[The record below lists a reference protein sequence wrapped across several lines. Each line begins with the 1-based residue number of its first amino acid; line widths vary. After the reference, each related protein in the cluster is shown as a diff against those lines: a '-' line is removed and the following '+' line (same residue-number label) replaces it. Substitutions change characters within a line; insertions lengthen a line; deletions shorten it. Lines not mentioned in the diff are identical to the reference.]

1 MKRLV
6 IKKGEEIQRREVGAT
21 SLTVGRDPSC
31 EIHIDDPS
39 LSRRHGMFE
48 PTPEGVRFVDLGSR
62 NGSWVNFQKVKDA
75 ELKPGDTVRMG
86 ALLITYAHDAPAP
99 PPPAPKPKAP
109 TPIES
114 AADDS
119 ATMIVSP
126 KAAPPAPKPTAP
138 PVENAADDEAT
149 MIVSRKAAPPQDKP
163 AKPEATPVAESTVLL
178 SREAVKPAG
187 AGTMLF
193 RTEAEQKPKVLE
205 TARFSPG
212 IPPSAPAP
220 PAPAPSTLK
229 AEASIDDTPPKSSWT
244 GRHALVVLGVALTV
258 YLVLA
263 FPLVRTL
270 GNALREESL
279 RRGRAL
285 LDLLTAAN
293 ATAVAE
299 GRARDLQVEMVT
311 REERVKE
318 AFILDLQGKVLAPS
332 ARVDETFKTIDG
344 IQPGLGE
351 IRTFYL
357 GRRSN
362 GDYVMV
368 EPILDRGQRIGVAL
382 VVYEVATASGSWAV
396 AILFLGAIVLMIAV
410 IVAVVMG
417 RRFTLEPIAALRD
430 DVEAV
435 VKGDAPRVPL
445 AQSFTELSE
454 IAKSVNRL
462 IERSPAP
469 AAIQATAAA
478 IPASR
483 VSTSS
488 SARETPIARAFAGAP
503 PQPAGDGASFWV
515 DSAFMVIRAEPR
527 AAELLGATTA
537 ALEGRHVIEAIKDEK
552 VLGAVLD
559 SLNALDEAEGA
570 VSSVDTLSGPLA
582 ISATREGDRVLVS
595 LKPGV

>member
-48 PTPEGVRFVDLGSR
+48 PTPTGVRFVDLGSR
-62 NGSWVNFQKVKDA
+62 NGSWVNFQKVKEA

-86 ALLITYAHDAPAP
+86 ALLITYAYDAPPP
-99 PPPAPKPKAP
+99 PPPAPV
-109 TPIES
+109 EDE
-114 AADDS
+114 ADDT
-119 ATMIVSP
+119 ATVIVSAKSP
-126 KAAPPAPKPTAP
+126 VKPTAKT
-138 PVENAADDEAT
+138 EAD
-149 MIVSRKAAPPQDKP
+149 
-163 AKPEATPVAESTVLL
+163 STVLL
-178 SREAVKPAG
+178 SRPGSKPPDT
-187 AGTMLF
+187 GTMLF
-193 RTEAEQKPKVLE
+193 RAETAPKPKVLD

-212 IPPSAPAP
+212 IPPPTP
-220 PAPAPSTLK
+220 PPLVSPSSSVA

-244 GRHALVVLGVALTV
+244 GRHALVVLVVALTV

-263 FPLVRTL
+263 LPLVRTL

-293 ATAVAE
+293 ATAVGE

-332 ARVDETFKTIDG
+332 SRVDETFKTIDG
-344 IQPGLGE
+344 IQPTLEE

-368 EPILDRGQRIGVAL
+368 EPILDRGRRIGVAL
-382 VVYEVATASGSWAV
+382 LVYEVATASGSWAV
-396 AILFLGAIVLMIAV
+396 AVLFLGFLVLMLAV
-410 IVAVVMG
+410 LVAVVMG
-417 RRFTLEPIAALRD
+417 KRFTLEPIAALRD

-445 AQSFTELSE
+445 AQGFSELAE

-462 IERSPAP
+462 IERAPAP
-469 AAIQATAAA
+469 TAPAIRAAA
-478 IPASR
+478 AEIPAPR
-483 VSTSS
+483 VAASS
-488 SARETPIARAFAGAP
+488 STRETPIPRSSAVAP
-503 PQPAGDGASFWV
+503 PLPEDGASFWV
-515 DSAFMVIRAEPR
+515 DAGFMVIRAEPR
-527 AAELLGATTA
+527 AAELLGASPD
-537 ALEGRHVIEAIKDEK
+537 ALEGRHVIEAVKDEK

-559 SLNALDEAEGA
+559 SLNALDDAPGTI
-570 VSSVDTLSGPLA
+570 SSVDTSSGPLS

>member
-1 MKRLV
+1 LKRLV
-6 IKKGEEIQRREVGAT
+6 IKRGEEIQRREIGAT

-62 NGSWVNFQKVKDA
+62 NGSWVNFQKLKEA

-86 ALLITYAHDAPAP
+86 SLLITYSFDAPPAP
-99 PPPAPKPKAP
+99 PPKPAPPP
-109 TPIES
+109 VES

-126 KAAPPAPKPTAP
+126 KAP
-138 PVENAADDEAT
+138 
-149 MIVSRKAAPPQDKP
+149 SKP
-163 AKPEATPVAESTVLL
+163 ATPAKSEVTADAESTVLL
-178 SREAVKPAG
+178 SREALKPPDT
-187 AGTMLF
+187 GTMLF
-193 RTEAEQKPKVLE
+193 RPEAAPKPKVLD

-212 IPPSAPAP
+212 ISP
-220 PAPAPSTLK
+220 PAPTPAAPVPSAVAT
-229 AEASIDDTPPKSSWT
+229 EASIDDTPPKSSWT

-263 FPLVRTL
+263 LPLVRTL

-293 ATAVAE
+293 TTAVAE

-332 ARVDETFKTIDG
+332 SRVDETFQTIDG
-344 IQPGLGE
+344 IQPTLEE

-357 GRRSN
+357 GRRGN

-368 EPILDRGQRIGVAL
+368 EPILDRGRRVGIAVL
-382 VVYEVATASGSWAV
+382 VYQVATASGSWAV
-396 AILFLGAIVLMIAV
+396 AVLFLGVLVLMLAV
-410 IVAVVMG
+410 LVAVVMG
-417 RRFTLEPIAALRD
+417 KRFTLEPIAALRD

-445 AQSFTELSE
+445 AQGFSELSE

-462 IERSPAP
+462 IERAPAVAAPPSAIRAAAAETPASPVPASFSTRERPIPKAAVAPPPAP
-469 AAIQATAAA
+469 
-478 IPASR
+478 
-483 VSTSS
+483 
-488 SARETPIARAFAGAP
+488 
-503 PQPAGDGASFWV
+503 GDGASFWV
-515 DSAFMVIRAEPR
+515 DAGFMVIRAEPR
-527 AAELLGATTA
+527 AAELLGSRPD
-537 ALEGRHVIEAIKDEK
+537 ALERRHVIEAIKDEK
-552 VLGAVLD
+552 LLGAVLD
-559 SLNALDEAEGA
+559 SLNALDDAPGT
-570 VSSVDTLSGPLA
+570 VSSVDTPSGPLA
-582 ISATREGDRVLVS
+582 VSATREGDRVLVS
-595 LKPGV
+595 LKPGG

>member
-1 MKRLV
+1 LKRLV
-6 IKKGEEIQRREVGAT
+6 IKRGEEIQRREVGAT

-31 EIHIDDPS
+31 EIHVDDPS

-62 NGSWVNFQKVKDA
+62 NGSWVNFQKMKEA

-86 ALLITYAHDAPAP
+86 ALLITYAYDAPP
-99 PPPAPKPKAP
+99 QPPAPKPAAP
-109 TPIES
+109 PPVEN

-126 KAAPPAPKPTAP
+126 KTPSK
-138 PVENAADDEAT
+138 EA
-149 MIVSRKAAPPQDKP
+149 KP
-163 AKPEATPVAESTVLL
+163 AAKTEADSTVLL
-178 SREAVKPAG
+178 SREGAKPPDT
-187 AGTMLF
+187 GTMLF
-193 RTEAEQKPKVLE
+193 RAEAAPKPKALD

-212 IPPSAPAP
+212 IPPPTPP
-220 PAPAPSTLK
+220 PAPAPVD
-229 AEASIDDTPPKSSWT
+229 AAAPVEARVDDTPPKGSWT
-244 GRHALVVLGVALTV
+244 GRHALIVLGVALTV

-263 FPLVRTL
+263 MPLVRTL

-293 ATAVAE
+293 APAVAE

-332 ARVDETFKTIDG
+332 SRVDETFKSLDG
-344 IQPGLGE
+344 IQPTLEE

-357 GRRSN
+357 GRRSS

-368 EPILDRGQRIGVAL
+368 EPILDRGRRVGIAVL
-382 VVYEVATASGSWAV
+382 VYEVATASGSWAV
-396 AILFLGAIVLMIAV
+396 AVLFLGFLVLMLAV
-410 IVAVVMG
+410 SVAVVMG
-417 RRFTLEPIAALRD
+417 KRFTLEPIAALRD

-445 AQSFTELSE
+445 AQGFSELSE

-462 IERSPAP
+462 IERAPALAP
-469 AAIQATAAA
+469 AAPAAPP
-478 IPASR
+478 IR
-483 VSTSS
+483 VSAKTSAPRVA
-488 SARETPIARAFAGAP
+488 SAPSRETPVPRSAAGLP
-503 PQPAGDGASFWV
+503 PPPPPGDGASIWV
-515 DSAFMVIRAEPR
+515 DSNFMVIRAEPR
-527 AAELLGATTA
+527 AAELLGSSPE
-537 ALEGRHVIEAIKDEK
+537 ALEGRHVIEAVKDQK
-552 VLGAVLD
+552 LLGAVLD
-559 SLNALDEAEGA
+559 SLNALDDAPGT
-570 VSSVDTLSGPLA
+570 VSSVDTPSGPL
-582 ISATREGDRVLVS
+582 SVSSTREGDRVLVS

>member
-6 IKKGEEIQRREVGAT
+6 IKKGEKIQRREVGAT
-21 SLTVGRDPSC
+21 SLTVGRDSSC

-48 PTPEGVRFVDLGSR
+48 PTPTGVRFVDLGSR
-62 NGSWVNFQKVKDA
+62 NGSWVNFEKVKEA

-86 ALLITYAHDAPAP
+86 ALLITYAYDAP
-99 PPPAPKPKAP
+99 PPPPPTPKPAAP
-109 TPIES
+109 PPVEN

-126 KAAPPAPKPTAP
+126 KAA
-138 PVENAADDEAT
+138 
-149 MIVSRKAAPPQDKP
+149 SQQGKP
-163 AKPEATPVAESTVLL
+163 AKPEATADAESTVLL
-178 SREAVKPAG
+178 SRKVAKPPDT
-187 AGTMLF
+187 GTMLF
-193 RTEAEQKPKVLE
+193 RAETAPQPKTLD

-212 IPPSAPAP
+212 IPPPAP
-220 PAPAPSTLK
+220 PPPAPRPSTVA

-263 FPLVRTL
+263 LPLVRTL

-318 AFILDLQGKVLAPS
+318 ALILDLQGKVLAPS
-332 ARVDETFKTIDG
+332 TRVDETFKTIGG
-344 IQPGLGE
+344 IQPTLEE

-368 EPILDRGQRIGVAL
+368 EPILDRGRRIGIAL
-382 VVYEVATASGSWAV
+382 LVYEVATASGSWAV
-396 AILFLGAIVLMIAV
+396 AVLFLGFIVLMLAVLAAV
-410 IVAVVMG
+410 IMG
-417 RRFTLEPIAALRD
+417 KRFTLEPIAGLRD

-445 AQSFTELSE
+445 AQGFSELSE

-462 IERSPAP
+462 IERAPAP
-469 AAIQATAAA
+469 AAIRAGTAET
-478 IPASR
+478 PAPR
-483 VSTSS
+483 IRATSS
-488 SARETPIARAFAGAP
+488 TREMPIPRASAVAP
-503 PQPAGDGASFWV
+503 PPPSGDGASLWV
-515 DSAFMVIRAEPR
+515 DAGFMVIRAEPR
-527 AAELLGATTA
+527 AAELLGASPE
-537 ALEGRHVIEAIKDEK
+537 ALEGRHVIEAVKDEK
-552 VLGAVLD
+552 ILGAVLD
-559 SLNALDEAEGA
+559 ALNALDDASGA
-570 VSSVDTLSGPLA
+570 VSSVDTPSGPLA
-582 ISATREGDRVLVS
+582 ISATRDGDRVLVS

>member
-1 MKRLV
+1 LKRLV

-48 PTPEGVRFVDLGSR
+48 PTPTGVRFIDLGSR

-86 ALLITYAHDAPAP
+86 ALLITYAHDAPPP
-99 PPPAPKPKAP
+99 PPPAPKPAAP
-109 TPIES
+109 PPPVDNVEN
-114 AADDS
+114 ADDDS

-126 KAAPPAPKPTAP
+126 KPA
-138 PVENAADDEAT
+138 
-149 MIVSRKAAPPQDKP
+149 SQQGKP
-163 AKPEATPVAESTVLL
+163 ATPAAKTEADSTVLL
-178 SREAVKPAG
+178 KREVAKPPAT
-187 AGTMLF
+187 GTMLF
-193 RTEAEQKPKVLE
+193 RAEAPPKPKVLD

-212 IPPSAPAP
+212 IPPPAPAP
-220 PAPAPSTLK
+220 PAVEAAAPV
-229 AEASIDDTPPKSSWT
+229 EAPVDDAPPKSSWT

-263 FPLVRTL
+263 LPLVRTL

-318 AFILDLQGKVLAPS
+318 SFILDLQGKVLAPS
-332 ARVDETFKTIDG
+332 SRVDERFKTIDG
-344 IQPGLGE
+344 IQPTLEE

-357 GRRSN
+357 GRRSS

-368 EPILDRGQRIGVAL
+368 EPILDRGRRVGVAVL
-382 VVYEVATASGSWAV
+382 VYEVATASGSWAV
-396 AILFLGAIVLMIAV
+396 AVLFLGFLVLMIAV
-410 IVAVVMG
+410 LVAVVMG
-417 RRFTLEPIAALRD
+417 KRFTLEPIAALRD

-435 VKGDAPRVPL
+435 VKGDAPRVPR
-445 AQSFTELSE
+445 AQGFSELSE

-462 IERSPAP
+462 IERAPALAPPEAPAP
-469 AAIQATAAA
+469 RV
-478 IPASR
+478 PASP
-483 VSTSS
+483 STRERPIPRA
-488 SARETPIARAFAGAP
+488 SAVAP
-503 PQPAGDGASFWV
+503 PPPPGDGASFWV
-515 DSAFMVIRAEPR
+515 DAGFMVIRAEPR
-527 AAELLGATTA
+527 AAELLGSTPDAI
-537 ALEGRHVIEAIKDEK
+537 EGRHVIEAIKDEK

-559 SLNALDEAEGA
+559 SLNALDDAPGT
-570 VSSVDTLSGPLA
+570 VSSVDTASGALS

>member
-6 IKKGEEIQRREVGAT
+6 IKKGEEIQRRDVGAN

-48 PTPEGVRFVDLGSR
+48 PTPEGVRFIDLGSR
-62 NGSWVNFQKVKDA
+62 NGSWVNFKKVKEA

-86 ALLITYAHDAPAP
+86 ALLITYAYDAPPPAPPAP
-99 PPPAPKPKAP
+99 PPAAENVKK
-109 TPIES
+109 
-114 AADDS
+114 ADDDS
-119 ATMIVSP
+119 KTMTVSP
-126 KAAPPAPKPTAP
+126 KPASQHGKPTTP
-138 PVENAADDEAT
+138 AAKTEGD
-149 MIVSRKAAPPQDKP
+149 
-163 AKPEATPVAESTVLL
+163 STVLL
-178 SREAVKPAG
+178 KREVAKPPTPK
-187 AGTMLF
+187 TMAF
-193 RTEAEQKPKVLE
+193 RAEPPPKSKVPD

-212 IPPSAPAP
+212 IPPPAPAP
-220 PAPAPSTLK
+220 PAVQAAVPVEAPD
-229 AEASIDDTPPKSSWT
+229 DDTPPRSSWT

-263 FPLVRTL
+263 LPLVRTL

-318 AFILDLQGKVLAPS
+318 SFILDLQGKVLAPS
-332 ARVDETFKTIDG
+332 SRVDERFKTIDG
-344 IQPGLGE
+344 IQPTLEE

-357 GRRSN
+357 GRRSS

-368 EPILDRGQRIGVAL
+368 EPILDRGRRVGVAVL
-382 VVYEVATASGSWAV
+382 VYQVATASGSWAV
-396 AILFLGAIVLMIAV
+396 AVLFLGFLVLMLAV
-410 IVAVVMG
+410 LAAVVMG
-417 RRFTLEPIAALRD
+417 KRLTLEPIAALRD
-430 DVEAV
+430 DIEAV
-435 VKGDAPRVPL
+435 VKGDAPRVPR
-445 AQSFTELSE
+445 AQGFSELSE

-462 IERSPAP
+462 IERAPALAPPEAPAP
-469 AAIQATAAA
+469 RVPVSPSPRERP
-478 IPASR
+478 IPSM
-483 VSTSS
+483 
-488 SARETPIARAFAGAP
+488 SAVAP
-503 PQPAGDGASFWV
+503 PPPPGDAASFWV
-515 DSAFMVIRAEPR
+515 DAGFMLIRAEPR
-527 AAELLGATTA
+527 AAELLGSTPD

-552 VLGAVLD
+552 LLGAVLD
-559 SLNALDEAEGA
+559 SLNALDDAPGTIC
-570 VSSVDTLSGPLA
+570 SVDTASGALS